1 MALGVLAPLGML
13 LVSTLMLL
21 DLRRDAWNTA
31 EQTSANLLQ
40 VIERDIA
47 RNVEIIDLS
56 LQAVVGNLKVAGV
69 RDLEPAMR
77 QLVLFDR
84 AATARYLRVM
94 LVLDEN
100 GDSVIDAG
108 AVPARRLNNADRDY
122 FQAHKARADL
132 GLHISRPLYSRL
144 LGSRIV
150 VLSRRI
156 DKSDGSFGG
165 IVLASLKLNYFDR
178 LFGGI
183 GLGSDGAINRYLRD
197 GTRHMRHP
205 HEEADIG
212 VSIAGAPPSVRVP
225 RVMSRAS

>member
-40 VIERDIA
+40 VIECDIA

-56 LQAVVGNLKVAGV
+56 PQAVVGNLKVAGV

-108 AVPARRLNNADRDY
+108 AVPARRLNNADRD
-122 FQAHKARADL
+122 
-132 GLHISRPLYSRL
+132 
-144 LGSRIV
+144 
-150 VLSRRI
+150 
-156 DKSDGSFGG
+156 
-165 IVLASLKLNYFDR
+165 
-178 LFGGI
+178 
-183 GLGSDGAINRYLRD
+183 
-197 GTRHMRHP
+197 
-205 HEEADIG
+205 
-212 VSIAGAPPSVRVP
+212 
-225 RVMSRAS
+225 

>member
-31 EQTSANLLQ
+31 EQTSTNLLQ

-47 RNVEIIDLS
+47 RDVEIIDLS
-56 LQAVVGNLKVAGV
+56 LQAVVGNLKAAGV

-94 LVLDEN
+94 LALDEN

-132 GLHISRPLYSRL
+132 GLHISRPLYARASRFAYRRPQPSRRQVGRL
-144 LGSRIV
+144 LRRHRSRQPEAELLRSV
-150 VLSRRI
+150 VRPDRPRLRWSDQPLSARRH
-156 DKSDGSFGG
+156 
-165 IVLASLKLNYFDR
+165 A
-178 LFGGI
+178 
-183 GLGSDGAINRYLRD
+183 A
-197 GTRHMRHP
+197 H
-205 HEEADIG
+205 
-212 VSIAGAPPSVRVP
+212 APPP
-225 RVMSRAS
+225 